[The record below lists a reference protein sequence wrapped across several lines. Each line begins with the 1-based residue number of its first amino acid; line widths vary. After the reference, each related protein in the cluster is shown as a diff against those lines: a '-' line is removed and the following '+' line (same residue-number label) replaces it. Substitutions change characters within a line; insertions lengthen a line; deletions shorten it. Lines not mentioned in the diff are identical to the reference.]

1 MTTPME
7 TFEMEKHAPVLTP
20 LYFVN
25 ESGLRVNAATGE
37 LMPSDPTHHPDPYL
51 GSYGA

>member
-7 TFEMEKHAPVLTP
+7 SFEMETDVVSAVP
-20 LYFVN
+20 LYFIN

-37 LMPSDPTHHPDPYL
+37 LMPSDPTYHPDPYL
-51 GSYGA
+51 GYYGA